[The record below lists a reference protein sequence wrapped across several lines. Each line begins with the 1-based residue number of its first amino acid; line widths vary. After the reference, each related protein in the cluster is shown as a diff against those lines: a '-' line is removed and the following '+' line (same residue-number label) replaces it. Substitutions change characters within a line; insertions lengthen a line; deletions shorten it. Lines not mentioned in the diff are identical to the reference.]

1 MNNNAPLYLLTAALL
16 AVAVYLKSPVIAVS
30 IVALWG
36 VHASEA
42 VFTRKNRDSDITDM
56 LVTMASHKAKM
67 DMLTR
72 DITNVAERAKVI
84 LGENY

>member
-1 MNNNAPLYLLTAALL
+1 MEKNAPLYLLTTSLL

-36 VHASEA
+36 VNASEA
-42 VFTRKNRDSDITDM
+42 VFTRRNRDSDIVDM
-56 LVTMASHKAKM
+56 LATMAQHKAKM
-67 DMLTR
+67 EMLTK
-72 DITNVAERAKVI
+72 DIHNVAERARTI

>member
-42 VFTRKNRDSDITDM
+42 VLTRKNRDSDITDM

>member
-1 MNNNAPLYLLTAALL
+1 MQQNAPLYLLTAALL

-36 VHASEA
+36 VNASEA
-42 VFTRKNRDSDITDM
+42 VFTRKNRDSDIVDM
-56 LVTMASHKAKM
+56 LATMAQHKAKM
-67 DMLTR
+67 EMLTK

-84 LGENY
+84 LGDTY